1 MILFIQVLSSFPIF
15 LEELGMKIMNK
26 KEFGNMKNEK
36 KADAV
41 TAIDY
46 NFTAIPTKL
55 MILLD
60 NNCKCML
67 FTLIQLSTVYAEADG
82 YFYRSNELLQLQCGL
97 SKNLVLATVDTLYRE
112 GLIDVISFGMGKGK
126 FTNHIKVNFEN
137 FKKYE
142 SISFEAVLN
151 DPTIRIKTVDY
162 KNHFTPSYLKGKE
175 EGKTLGKRRG
185 KKVNTNIDNIK
196 NTDIYRKE
204 YNIKNNIEDII
215 KENAK
220 ECINAS
226 TAMDGVEANVKNDIQ
241 IDVEEIKSQTS
252 TALDSV
258 EVDVKEEYNQ
268 FKHNYQVLVRGFK
281 DYTSTKEIESKADMF
296 TDWLQSKFNYFKPFG
311 LLSDVEAK
319 QILNELQNAKDS
331 AIAALSTPK
340 PVVTEEFDLSDW
352 I

>member
-1 MILFIQVLSSFPIF
+1 
-15 LEELGMKIMNK
+15 
-26 KEFGNMKNEK
+26 MKNEK

-82 YFYRSNELLQLQCGL
+82 YFYRSNELLQLQSGL
-97 SKNLVLATVDTLYRE
+97 SKNLVLATIDTLYRE
-112 GLIDVISFGMGKGK
+112 GLIDVISVGMGKGK

-142 SISFEAVLN
+142 SISFEAILN

-175 EGKTLGKRRG
+175 EGNTLGKRRC
-185 KKVNTNIDNIK
+185 KKVNTNIDNIYNIK
-196 NTDIYRKE
+196 NKDICKKE

-215 KENAK
+215 KENA
-220 ECINAS
+220 EEYINAS
-226 TAMDGVEANVKNDIQ
+226 TAFDGVEANVKNEIQ

-258 EVDVKEEYNQ
+258 EVDVKEEYNR
-268 FKHNYQVLVRGFK
+268 FKHNYQTLLSRFK
-281 DYTSTKEIESKADMF
+281 QYTSTEEIESKTDLFA
-296 TDWLQSKFNYFKPFG
+296 DWLQSKYDYFKPFG
-311 LLSDVEAK
+311 LFSDVEAK
-319 QILNELQNAKDS
+319 QIINELQNAKGS

>member
-1 MILFIQVLSSFPIF
+1 
-15 LEELGMKIMNK
+15 
-26 KEFGNMKNEK
+26 MKNEK
-36 KADAV
+36 NADAV

-67 FTLIQLSTVYAEADG
+67 FTLIQLSTIYAEADG
-82 YFYRSNELLQLQCGL
+82 YFYRSNELLQLQSGL
-97 SKNLVLATVDTLYRE
+97 SKNLVLAAIDTLFRE
-112 GLIDVISFGMGKGK
+112 GLIDVISVGLGKGK

-142 SISFEAVLN
+142 SISFEAILN
-151 DPTIRIKTVDY
+151 DPTTRIKTVDY

-175 EGKTLGKRRG
+175 EGNTLGKRRG
-185 KKVNTNIDNIK
+185 KKVNTNIDNIYNIK
-196 NTDIYRKE
+196 NKDICKKE

-215 KENAK
+215 KENAE

-226 TAMDGVEANVKNDIQ
+226 TALDGVEANVKNDIQ

-258 EVDVKEEYNQ
+258 EVDVKEEYNR
-268 FKHNYQVLVRGFK
+268 FKHNYQTLLSRFK
-281 DYTSTKEIESKADMF
+281 QYTSTEVIESKTDLFA
-296 TDWLQSKFNYFKPFG
+296 DWLQSKYDYFKPFG
-311 LLSDVEAK
+311 LFSDVEAK
-319 QILNELQNAKDS
+319 QIINELQNAKDS

-352 I
+352 T